1 MPRTKLSSKKTLTTL
16 TELRRTQPDERVWLC
31 FQDEARFGLKPTYRR
46 VWAPIGRRPTAPSRA
61 KYEWCYVFATVHPDS
76 GTTHTLILPVANTKA
91 MQLYLDDFAAS
102 LPVDVVAL
110 LVLDGASWHRSPKLT
125 VPDNLRLMFLPPYTP
140 ELNPAEHLWP
150 LLREVTANQA
160 FADIDA
166 LETRLAERCKWLS
179 QHPDT
184 VSSSTSFHGY
194 RSSLNA

>member
-1 MPRTKLSSKKTLTTL
+1 MPKTKPPSKKTLETL
-16 TELRRTQPDERVWLC
+16 TELNQAQPDKRIWLC

-46 VWAPIGRRPTAPSRA
+46 VWAPIGQRPTAPSRA
-61 KYEWCYVFATVHPDS
+61 RYEWSYVFATVHPET
-76 GTTHTLILPVANTKA
+76 GTTHALILPVANTRA

-102 LPVDVVAL
+102 LPTDVVAL

-125 VPDNLRLMFLPPYTP
+125 VPDNLQLVFLPPYTP

-160 FADIDA
+160 FANIDA
-166 LETRLAERCKWLS
+166 LETRLAERCIWLS

-184 VSSSTSFHGY
+184 VSNSTSFHGY
-194 RSSLNA
+194 RPSAHA